1 MKTIWAVL
9 GAILIPLSLYAAPQ
23 ISEKTYEITGPDIS
37 SGKETSVKAVG
48 KGLVVVFLSAVCPC
62 SDSHITELKS
72 LHEAYP
78 DFSFV
83 AIHSNA
89 DESAEAAKKYFDQA
103 KLPFSVIQDQKGKWL
118 DQFKALKTPHA
129 FVIKT
134 GGEIVYQG
142 GVSDSHDFSRAQ
154 HKFLR
159 EALEDVHADHKIRT
173 AEGRTLGCAIAREDS
188 KNVW

>member
-1 MKTIWAVL
+1 MKTIGSIL
-9 GAILIPLSLYAAPQ
+9 GVILIPLSLYAAPQ
-23 ISEKTYEITGPDIS
+23 IAEISGPEIS
-37 SGKETSVKAVG
+37 TGKETSVKAAS

-72 LHEAYP
+72 LPKDFP
-78 DFSFV
+78 DFSFI

-89 DESAEAAKKYFDQA
+89 DETVESSKKYFDQV
-103 KLPFSVIQDQKGKWL
+103 KLPFPVIQDQKGKWL

-154 HKFLR
+154 HKYLR
-159 EALEDVHADHKIRT
+159 EALEDVQSSHKIRT
-173 AEGRTLGCAIAREDS
+173 TEGRTLGCAIARGDS